1 MRGWH
6 LTRGLP
12 VLILTLILVGVACG
26 GSESADDP
34 TPSPTVAAT
43 PTATATTTVTATPEP
58 TSTPTPTATAT
69 PATASRA
76 TPAPP
81 PPTIPVP
88 TATPEPTPAPAAAQA
103 ATPEPYTGDL
113 VAMRLP
119 SLGVEAPIEAIGLVP
134 GRNQLDVPEWHNIGW
149 YHIYDKPGLGTSSL
163 YSAHKDYWPDKRGPF
178 YALTDLR
185 DGDEIVIVMA
195 DGREYVYEVFFQRRY
210 DVEDMPMY
218 DIVWPHKARNPELR
232 RPPDEEWITLYTCG
246 GDFVSYEGDDGGPG
260 YYVHRD
266 VVIARLVDTILP
278 DAVRAADEGRR

>member
-6 LTRGLP
+6 LARGLP
-12 VLILTLILVGVACG
+12 VLILTLILVSVACG

-43 PTATATTTVTATPEP
+43 PTATATTTVTATPEA
-58 TSTPTPTATAT
+58 TSTPTATAT

-88 TATPEPTPAPAAAQA
+88 TATPEPTPAPAAA
-103 ATPEPYTGDL
+103 PEPAPAPYNGGL

-119 SLGVEAPIEAIGLVP
+119 SLGVEAAIEAIGLVP
-134 GRNQLDVPEWHNIGW
+134 GRNQLDVPEWYNIGW
-149 YHIYDKPGLGTSSL
+149 YHIYDRPGLGTSSL
-163 YSAHKDYWPDKRGPF
+163 YSAHKDWYPDKRGPF
-178 YALTDLR
+178 YALTDLQ
-185 DGDEIVIVMA
+185 DGDEIVIVME

-246 GDFVSYEGDDGGPG
+246 GDFVSYEDDGGPG